1 MNYLATWLNRT
12 VNQSA
17 IMKKKKI
24 HLEKHRELDGGERA
38 EQQEQS
44 ELEGGQV
51 EEVEILLEPVERRE
65 EPEQPVWRSECCEV
79 CEVAEREEE
88 KERAD
93 GGGEKE
99 RDREGQV
106 RKEGPSERRS
116 FTHNER
122 RADVEEGARREDDRV
137 LQAAQS
143 VLVEIEQI
151 RVRDVPAFI

>member
-1 MNYLATWLNRT
+1 
-12 VNQSA
+12 
-17 IMKKKKI
+17 MKKKKI

-44 ELEGGQV
+44 ELEGGQG
-51 EEVEILLEPVERRE
+51 EKVEILLEPVERRE
-65 EPEQPVWRSECCEV
+65 EPEQPLWNI
-79 CEVAEREEE
+79 EVAEREEE
-88 KERAD
+88 HERAD

-106 RKEGPSERRS
+106 RPEGPSERRS

-137 LQAAQS
+137 LHRTQTG
-143 VLVEIEQI
+143 LVEIEQI
-151 RVRDVPAFI
+151 RVRHVPAFIISLSIES